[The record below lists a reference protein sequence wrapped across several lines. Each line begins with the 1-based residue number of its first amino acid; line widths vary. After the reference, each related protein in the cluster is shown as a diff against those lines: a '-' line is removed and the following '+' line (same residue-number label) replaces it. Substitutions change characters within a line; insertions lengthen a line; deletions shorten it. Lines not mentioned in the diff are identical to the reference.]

1 MWKRRGKKIIGSLKR
16 GKSAPRWAESIL
28 SVLYGPIRKYRHTA
42 MTHHDSAFEADLL
55 FEALKNEVEVDRIWD
70 IYVHMLFE
78 LESFD
83 S

>member
-1 MWKRRGKKIIGSLKR
+1 
-16 GKSAPRWAESIL
+16 
-28 SVLYGPIRKYRHTA
+28 